1 MKYSLACVNCGR
13 EFEPCE
19 PIYLC
24 PQCGM
29 REVDGICTFIGLL
42 QVSYDMKA
50 VSARLN
56 RHVLESRRPG
66 LWKYLELL
74 PVHDERM
81 IVTLGEGGTPLIKSD
96 SLAEELGLANLYLK
110 NEILTPTGCFKDRE
124 NSIAVTKAK
133 ELGFNVV
140 ACASTGSLAASLASY
155 SRRGKMQSFVFVPA
169 STPPAKTIHMTMCGA
184 NVIAV
189 KSIYEIAL
197 KLQIEACEQYRWYNC
212 SSGMNPFRIEGDK
225 TIAFEIIEDL
235 DWQAPEWVF
244 VPTGGGGNLSG
255 EWKGFN
261 EFYQLGLISSL
272 PRMVAV
278 QMRAGASLTDA
289 FLKAKEAV
297 EPIPIGNSIGEALL
311 SAYADYGSIAL
322 NSLRDSDGKAL
333 LVTDDEVLEAQKL
346 LAMTEGIFAEPSSA
360 AVIAGLKKMATNHEI
375 GKGEK
380 VVCLITGNGLKDLS
394 TATKI
399 VDKPSVIRPS
409 IEELDMVIRS
419 FDHNLRSIL

>member
-1 MKYSLACVNCGR
+1 MKYGLACVNCGR
-13 EFEPCE
+13 EFESSE
-19 PIYLC
+19 KIYLC
-24 PQCGM
+24 PYCGM

-42 QVSYDMKA
+42 RVFYDMKA
-50 VSARLN
+50 VSAKIN
-56 RHVLESRRPG
+56 RHVLENRRPG

-81 IVTLGEGGTPLIKSD
+81 IVTLGEGGTPLIRSE

-124 NSIAVTKAK
+124 NSIVVSKAK
-133 ELGFNVV
+133 ELGFKVI
-140 ACASTGSLAASLASY
+140 ACASTGSLAASLAAY
-155 SRRGKMQSFVFVPA
+155 SRRGKMRSFVFVPA
-169 STPPAKTIHMTMCGA
+169 STPSAKTIHMTMCGA

-197 KLQIEACEQYRWYNC
+197 KLQIEACERYRWYNC
-212 SSGMNPFRIEGDK
+212 SSGINPFRIEGDK

-235 DWQAPEWVF
+235 GWQSPDWIF
-244 VPTGGGGNLSG
+244 IPTGGGGNLSG

-278 QMRAGASLTDA
+278 QMSAGASLTDA

-322 NSLRDSDGKAL
+322 SSLRDSGGKAL

-360 AVIAGLKKMATNHEI
+360 AVIAGLKKMADNHEI
-375 GKGEK
+375 GKEEK

-394 TATKI
+394 TASKI
-399 VDKPSVIRPS
+399 AGKPVVIKPF
-409 IEELDMVIRS
+409 IEDLDIALDSLDGVQS
-419 FDHNLRSIL
+419 L